1 MRLFGLRQVRTT
13 VSCSQ
18 GKYYRSVSRAFSEST
33 NPPTTVPSSGPV
45 SSTYSKDVDVDRLRN
60 NLLKV
65 NNFSKKKPGESTL
78 LFYEIT
84 DKGINTTKHLNL
96 RELLHYVNCEAR
108 FIDDVGIT
116 TSSKLKHV
124 MKSTFGSWFIDDS
137 GVRHS
142 GHQSDEESESKMRKH
157 YNANVT
163 NKDAFDHSNDN
174 SVYNQ
179 GSEMS
184 LRDLYRLDYLFN
196 LNEEKSILIRRHAVL
211 FAMDPIRAIVMA
223 DRLIL
228 LAPAECDPII
238 EVINQFMKGKLVT
251 IMV

>member
-1 MRLFGLRQVRTT
+1 MKVVYRSHYRLLVNSISQPSKLLLVRT
-13 VSCSQ
+13 
-18 GKYYRSVSRAFSEST
+18 FSDIVQ
-33 NPPTTVPSSGPV
+33 PVTTVPSSGSV

-65 NNFSKKKPGESTL
+65 NNFSKKKPGESSL

-84 DKGINTTKHLNL
+84 NKGVNTTKHLNL
-96 RELLHYVNCEAR
+96 RELLQYVNCEAR
-108 FIDDVGIT
+108 CIDERGSS
-116 TSSKLKHV
+116 TSAKLKHV
-124 MKSTFGSWFIDDS
+124 VKSAFSSWFIDDS

-142 GHQSDEESESKMRKH
+142 GHLSDEENESRMRKH
-157 YNANVT
+157 YNHHNSGKNET
-163 NKDAFDHSNDN
+163 YDHTNDN

-238 EVINQFMKGKLVT
+238 EVIDQFMKG
-251 IMV
+251 